1 MSSTNSADDAAA
13 EPGPAKPP
21 SAVPGIVLLG
31 VTAAMIVIVLIK
43 PDMPSWLRVT
53 VSVISVVLVI
63 VLLGYA
69 FRLFRSATRGPR
81 R

>member
-1 MSSTNSADDAAA
+1 MSSTDPAG

-31 VTAAMIVIVLIK
+31 VTAAMIVVVLIK
-43 PDMPSWLRVT
+43 PDMPGWLRVS
-53 VSVISVVLVI
+53 VSIISVVLVM
-63 VLLGYA
+63 VLLVYA
-69 FRLFRSATRGPR
+69 FRLFRTATRGPR